1 MLLPRSHAWTPRQ
14 RWLITTA
21 VVLAIV
27 LFGALVYSYERYHR
41 GPGES
46 ALFGTW
52 RDTSA
57 AMDSVAYYRF
67 NADHTFDL
75 LIDSMGELS
84 VLATGRWYAG
94 GPNIYVRFSP
104 DLIKGRQLMMWHI
117 ADISANEIRVR
128 WTRDGAIRIW
138 KRVDL
143 PSPCACNETMQ
154 RRLPGLMRG
163 FYSMRELLMLRKL
176 AAASG
181 AELYLVGQRGSR

>member
-1 MLLPRSHAWTPRQ
+1 MLLPRSHAWTPLQ
-14 RWLITTA
+14 RWLITAT

-27 LFGALVYSYERYHR
+27 SFGTLVYSYERYHR
-41 GPGES
+41 GPSES

-52 RDTSA
+52 EDTTP

-75 LIDSMGELS
+75 MTDGMGQLS
-84 VLATGRWYAG
+84 VVATGRWYAG

-104 DLIKGRQLMMWHI
+104 DLLGGRQLIMWHI
-117 ADISANEIRVR
+117 ADISADEIRVR

-143 PSPCACNETMQ
+143 PLPSASNQTMQ
-154 RRLPGLMRG
+154 RTAGRL
-163 FYSMRELLMLRKL
+163 
-176 AAASG
+176 
-181 AELYLVGQRGSR
+181 Q

>member
-1 MLLPRSHAWTPRQ
+1 VQ

-21 VVLAIV
+21 VVFAIV
-27 LFGALVYSYERYHR
+27 LFGAHVYSYERYHR
-41 GPGES
+41 GPTES

-52 RDTSA
+52 RDTTP

-75 LIDSMGELS
+75 LIDGMGELS

-104 DLIKGRQLMMWHI
+104 DFLEGRQLIMWHI
-117 ADISANEIRVR
+117 ADISADEIRVR

-143 PSPCACNETMQ
+143 P
-154 RRLPGLMRG
+154 LPSASNQGMHQP
-163 FYSMRELLMLRKL
+163 L
-176 AAASG
+176 ADVLKG
-181 AELYLVGQRGSR
+181 GRMNYEG